1 MAVGFAPRLVRCGGT
16 VPFSPCLRPSRWG
29 KQGQRSVF
37 RLGCGGDDE
46 GRSLRSGWLSEG
58 RRAQCAVAGKSPG
71 LKSDPHKLFC
81 SAFFCLFYP
90 SQNAALRML
99 NAGTGQHSVIL
110 LGRCSGPQEFVCS
123 ECVPRGKPCSSLLAQ
138 GRALAIPGL
147 QGADAGALSCLLQAC
162 HLSLSSLCA
171 NKCTGLGWV
180 LLSDIPKTL
189 TKVAVRKHCPSAA
202 FYPGVRSFRFSVTT
216 SACSGC
222 A

>member
-1 MAVGFAPRLVRCGGT
+1 MFLGWVVEVMMRGEVLGPGG
-16 VPFSPCLRPSRWG
+16 
-29 KQGQRSVF
+29 
-37 RLGCGGDDE
+37 
-46 GRSLRSGWLSEG
+46 SLRV
-58 RRAQCAVAGKSPG
+58 AVAGKSPG

-90 SQNAALRML
+90 SQNAALWTL

-138 GRALAIPGL
+138 GRALAITGL

-171 NKCTGLGWV
+171 NKCAGLGWV

-189 TKVAVRKHCPSAA
+189 TKVAVRKHCPWQHCPSAA
-202 FYPGVRSFRFSVTT
+202 FYPGVRSFCFSVTT
-216 SACSGC
+216 SACSEC